1 MLIKVKAFPNSK
13 EDKVVKKNE
22 DSFDVFVE
30 AEAERNMANKRII
43 ELLAGYFNLPQ
54 AKVKMITSNGETAV
68 IGGMR
73 QMQES
78 KQEQGIPILQDIPLL
93 GQLFKYTKRETKK
106 TDLIIFITPRIE
118 APMSTKV
125 SPSE

>member
-1 MLIKVKAFPNSK
+1 MLTDDRILL
-13 EDKVVKKNE
+13 D
-22 DSFDVFVE
+22 VE
-30 AEAERNMANKRII
+30 AIRRTASGVGVGLSISEE
-43 ELLAGYFNLPQ
+43 Q

-73 QMQES
+73 QMQET
-78 KQEQGIPILQDIPLL
+78 KQDQGIPILQDIPLL

-118 APMSTKV
+118 APISTVV
-125 SPSE
+125 SPSN

>member
-1 MLIKVKAFPNSK
+1 MLIKVKAFPCSK

-54 AKVKMITSNGETAV
+54 TKVKMIKGFK
-68 IGGMR
+68 
-73 QMQES
+73 ES
-78 KQEQGIPILQDIPLL
+78 SKIFDIKL
-93 GQLFKYTKRETKK
+93 
-106 TDLIIFITPRIE
+106 
-118 APMSTKV
+118 
-125 SPSE
+125 